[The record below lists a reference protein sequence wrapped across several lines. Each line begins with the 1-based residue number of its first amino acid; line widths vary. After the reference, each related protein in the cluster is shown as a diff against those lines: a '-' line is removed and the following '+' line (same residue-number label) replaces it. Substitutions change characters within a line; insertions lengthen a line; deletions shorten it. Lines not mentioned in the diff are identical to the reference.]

1 MKKIIAYLLTIVLL
15 LGTGVVAVSAA
26 GAGTLS
32 ATNASG
38 YRGDTV
44 TVNVNLNSNPG
55 LISMKFQ
62 VSYSSNLT
70 LVSVSNSGLLNGWT
84 TPAPTISSPYTLRW
98 ADSLATTNSTATGKL
113 VTLTFKIA
121 DNATIGTETVSIVFN
136 ESRDCNGGKNTFSNT
151 SATITVKCN
160 HSYGTW
166 SKASDTQH
174 SRTCSVCQ
182 NVEKANHTWNSG
194 SITKQPT
201 CKETGVKTFTCTT
214 CNATKAESI
223 AKTNDHKYGS
233 WTKVNDT
240 THKHT
245 CSVCSKEETASHTW
259 NSGTITKQPSCK
271 ETGVK
276 TYTCTAC
283 NATKTESIAK
293 TNDHTYGNW
302 TKVNDTSHKHT
313 CSVCSK
319 EETANHTWN
328 SGSITKQP
336 SCKETGVKTYTCT
349 GCNGTKTETIAKT
362 TDHKYG
368 SWTKVND
375 TTHKH
380 TCSVCSK
387 EETSNHA
394 WNSGVVTKKATC
406 KETGIKTYTCTA
418 CNATKT
424 EPIAKLTTHT
434 YDHACDT
441 DCNVCGIT
449 RTTTH
454 NYKTSWSKDKTNHWH
469 ECSVC
474 KEKKDVATHTPGAE
488 ATETKAQTCTTCGY
502 VIKAALGHTHKY
514 ASIWT
519 TDENGHWYTC
529 SGCAEKGSYAT
540 HDFENDCDKDC
551 SICGFTRET
560 EHKFA
565 EAWTADATNHWHVC
579 SGCGLKQDE
588 AAHEPGA
595 EATATTAQTCTIC
608 GYEIAP
614 ALGNEETKVPTEN
627 DQTTNPTTT
636 PTAPTDKPDPEDGN
650 FPWWIIAIVAV
661 VAVGGVVAVIVIK
674 KKK

>member
-1 MKKIIAYLLTIVLL
+1 LTIVLL
-15 LGTGVVAVSAA
+15 FSTGLVTVSAA
-26 GAGTLS
+26 GTGTLS
-32 ATNASG
+32 ATATSG

-70 LVSVSNSGLLNGWT
+70 LVGVSNSGLLNGWT

-214 CNATKAESI
+214 CNATKTESV

-240 THKHT
+240 THKRT
-245 CSVCSKEETASHTW
+245 CSICSIDETANHSW
-259 NSGTITKQPSCK
+259 NSGSITKQPSCK
-271 ETGVK
+271 ETGIK

-293 TNDHTYGNW
+293 TTDHKYGSW
-302 TKVNDTSHKHT
+302 TKVNDVTHKHT
-313 CSVCSK
+313 CSICSK
-319 EETANHTWN
+319 EETTSHTWN
-328 SGSITKQP
+328 SGSVTKKAT
-336 SCKETGVKTYTCT
+336 CKETGVKTFTCT
-349 GCNGTKTETIAKT
+349 ACNATKTESIAKT

-380 TCSVCSK
+380 SCSVCSK
-387 EETSNHA
+387 EETASHT
-394 WNSGVVTKKATC
+394 WNSGNVTKKATC
-406 KETGIKTYTCTA
+406 KEAGIKTYTCTA

-424 EPIAKLTTHT
+424 ESIAKLTTHV

-441 DCNVCGIT
+441 DCNVCGET

-474 KEKKDVATHTPGAE
+474 KDKKDAAAHTPGAE
-488 ATETKAQTCTTCGY
+488 ATETTAQTCTTCGY
-502 VIKAALGHTHKY
+502 VIKAALGHKHNY
-514 ASIWT
+514 AT
-519 TDENGHWYTC
+519 TWATDGEGHWYTC
-529 SGCAEKGSYAT
+529 AGCEEKGSYAK
-540 HDFENDCDKDC
+540 HDFENACDKDC
-551 SICGFTRET
+551 SICGYTRQT

-565 EAWTADATNHWHVC
+565 EIWAADTNNHWHAC

-588 AAHEPGA
+588 TAHEPGA
-595 EATATTAQTCTIC
+595 EATATNAQTCTIC
-608 GYEIAP
+608 GYEITP
-614 ALGNEETKVPTEN
+614 ALGSKEAEVSAKNTEA
-627 DQTTNPTTT
+627 TTLTF
-636 PTAPTDKPDPEDGN
+636 PTDKDTPEEGS
-650 FPWWIIAIVAV
+650 FPWWIILV
-661 VAVGGVVAVIVIK
+661 VVIAAAGVSAFVVIK
-674 KKK
+674 KRR